1 VLPRWRD
8 GVATGTVIAVT
19 LALVVLDMADRSVRH
34 FWEAHPLTVDTVA
47 GLLVLG
53 LTVLIVNQ
61 VLRRRQVTERSRAV
75 AAQAGIVVGQAARA
89 VRAVKSVRDGGDQAA
104 AADDLRT
111 YMLMLLVA
119 APVLIESSVARRF
132 LEEAQLLGAE
142 MVRIVAPPDLPTI
155 PWSGP
160 AGGIDEAIDRV
171 RAAAAPLLGVLTA
184 DERFAVT
191 DASG

>member
-1 VLPRWRD
+1 VLPQWRD
-8 GVATGTVIAVT
+8 GVATAIVIAAT
-19 LALVVLDMADRSVRH
+19 LALVLLDMTDRGVRH

-61 VLRRRQVTERSRAV
+61 VIRRRQVTERSRAV

-89 VRAVKSVRDGGDQAA
+89 VRAVKSVQAGGEQGTAG
-104 AADDLRT
+104 DDVRT

-132 LEEAQLLGAE
+132 LEEAQVLGAE

-160 AGGIDEAIDRV
+160 PGGFDEAIERL
-171 RAAAAPLLGVLTA
+171 RAAAAPLLAVLTA

-191 DASG
+191 DGSG